1 MRKFNH
7 VISLG
12 YFCSVAMELERK
24 GLRTASYPFDWVLS
38 DNFEKVI
45 KMIET
50 NFEGF
55 LDYDNLY
62 QEEILDHYYNSNVQ
76 IHCYHDFNSV
86 DSLEKQIVDV
96 SEKYKRRIERFYKS
110 ISEPTLFVR
119 YCRDKT
125 EEKFIRENEKKIG
138 KILKSYNP
146 HNSLLY
152 IVPSSENRFEM
163 NLFFGGCYINSSNG
177 LVRAWIDAV
186 PGLKEYLFKN
196 IMLNKKKRIY
206 NLLVHYRSR
215 VQKRIKTYFAYRTKN
230 TMEYHHFK
238 HIAK

>member
-1 MRKFNH
+1 MMKFNH

-12 YFCSVAMELERK
+12 YFCSVAMELERT
-24 GLRTASYPFDWVLS
+24 GLRTASYPFDWVIS

-50 NFEGF
+50 NFEGL
-55 LDYDNLY
+55 LDYDYLY

-76 IHCYHDFNSV
+76 IHFYQDFNSI

-125 EEKFIRENEKKIG
+125 EEDYIRENEKRISE
-138 KILKSYNP
+138 ILKYYNP
-146 HNSLLY
+146 HNALLY

-163 NLFFGGCYINSSNG
+163 NLNGGG
-177 LVRAWIDAV
+177 
-186 PGLKEYLFKN
+186 
-196 IMLNKKKRIY
+196 MLSKR
-206 NLLVHYRSR
+206 
-215 VQKRIKTYFAYRTKN
+215 K
-230 TMEYHHFK
+230 
-238 HIAK
+238 